1 MKRPYTLYIVLFALL
16 GFSLPIAAENT
27 NKDFLHPRHSLRLGW
42 GDAFLA
48 SNYSFEQL
56 YGMTFLPVY
65 PQSIQPALDAIV
77 GMPVQDAD
85 AFLRDYRFVE
95 LGEMT
100 NSGHFYLAYQY
111 QLTPLISVGM
121 EVDYLHM
128 KMATKWYNGYNTL
141 LTPIM
146 ERAYEHLHHLTLM
159 PSVRITYY
167 CQRVLSLYSAL
178 GVGYAFY
185 SDSPKSWSFQT
196 DRQRPHNHGM
206 ALNVTA
212 LGINLGGKHWFFE
225 AELGSFQSWAF
236 NAAANGLYGSRLVS
250 VAAGC
255 RF

>member
-1 MKRPYTLYIVLFALL
+1 MNKYSIYVLLALL
-16 GFSLPIAAENT
+16 WISMPLSAEST
-27 NKDFLHPRHSLRLGW
+27 ASEFIHGRHAIRLGW

-48 SNYSFEQL
+48 SNYSFEPL
-56 YGMTFLPVY
+56 YGMTFVPVY
-65 PQSIQPALDAIV
+65 PQSAQPALDAVV
-77 GMPVQDAD
+77 GMPAPEAD
-85 AFLRDYRFVE
+85 KYLRDYRFVE
-95 LGEMT
+95 LGTMR
-100 NSGHFYLAYQY
+100 SAGHFFLEYQY

-121 EVDYLHM
+121 EVDYMSMVLR
-128 KMATKWYNGYNTL
+128 TQWYNGYNDPL
-141 LTPIM
+141 KEHP
-146 ERAYEHLHHLTLM
+146 YEHLHHFTLM
-159 PSVRITYY
+159 PTVRFTYY

-212 LGINLGGKHWFFE
+212 LGISLGGKHWFFE
-225 AELGSFQSWAF
+225 VELGSFQSWAF
-236 NAAANGLYGSRLVS
+236 NAANNGLYGSRLVS

>member
-1 MKRPYTLYIVLFALL
+1 MKRPYTCILLFVLLSI
-16 GFSLPIAAENT
+16 SLPLAAENT
-27 NKDFLHPRHSLRLGW
+27 NKNFLHPRHSLRLGW

-48 SNYSFEQL
+48 SDYSFEPL
-56 YGMTFLPVY
+56 YGMTLLPVY
-65 PQSIQPALDAIV
+65 PQSIQPALDAIM
-77 GMPVQDAD
+77 GMPAPEAHDY
-85 AFLRDYRFVE
+85 LSDYRFVE
-95 LGEMT
+95 LGEVIS
-100 NSGHFYLAYQY
+100 NGHFYLAYQY
-111 QLTPLISVGM
+111 QLTPLISLGV

-128 KMATKWYNGYNTL
+128 KMATTWYNGYNAL
-141 LTPIM
+141 LPTWM
-146 ERAYEHLHHLTLM
+146 ERKCEHLHHITLM